1 VLKLTDGPGLP
12 VPVSDELNRPFWDA
26 AREGRF
32 VMPRCAECGRI
43 MAPPVANCSA
53 CLARRFEWVATSG
66 RGTVHSFIEYHR
78 SWIREYDGRLPYM
91 VAIVELDEGPR
102 LITAL
107 VGEASDWVKIGARV
121 RVAFQERAE
130 GAQVP
135 VFEHDPSGGPE
146 PPAAAAGAARG
157 GD

>member
-1 VLKLTDGPGLP
+1 VLRLTDGRGLP
-12 VPVSDELNRPFWDA
+12 VPLSDELNRPFWEA

-32 VMPRCAECGRI
+32 VIPRCAECGRM

-53 CLARRFEWVATSG
+53 CLATYFEWVAASG
-66 RGTVHSFIEYHR
+66 QGTVYSFIEYHR
-78 SWIREYDGRLPYM
+78 PWIREYDEHLPYV

-107 VGEASDWVKIGARV
+107 VGETSDWVQIGARV

-130 GAQVP
+130 GARVP
-135 VFEHDPSGGPE
+135 VFEHDPSH
-146 PPAAAAGAARG
+146 
-157 GD
+157 